1 MSTASRRKLRRFLSR
16 QGIRNGSVKERLL
29 EYVWRS
35 RAKYAIIPMADI
47 LGLGKDARINTP
59 GTVGS
64 PNWQWRL
71 PDMDRIGKGLSRYTD
86 QMRERK

>member
-1 MSTASRRKLRRFLSR
+1 
-16 QGIRNGSVKERLL
+16 
-29 EYVWRS
+29 
-35 RAKYAIIPMADI
+35 MADI

-71 PDMDRIGKGLSRYTD
+71 PDMDRIGKGLSRYAD
-86 QMRERK
+86 QIRERK